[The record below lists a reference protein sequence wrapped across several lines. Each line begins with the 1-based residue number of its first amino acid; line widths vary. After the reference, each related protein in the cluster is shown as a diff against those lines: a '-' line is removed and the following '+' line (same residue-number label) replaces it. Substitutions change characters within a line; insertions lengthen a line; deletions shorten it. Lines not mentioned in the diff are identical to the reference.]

1 MEMHFLSFCTFRDAK
16 QVLQITLHVF
26 TRSNLH
32 ELLDLQLPAVMR
44 TRVLTMH
51 MLCNIAS

>member
-1 MEMHFLSFCTFRDAK
+1 MEVHLLSFCMFRDAK
-16 QVLQITLHVF
+16 QVLQITLHAF

-32 ELLDLQLPAVMR
+32 VLLTLQLPAVMR